1 MADPRAALARA
12 RRVVVKIGSRSL
24 AADPG
29 VFGRLAATIAG
40 RQGTSFVVVS
50 SGAIAL
56 GVQKLG
62 YKARPKEMAKLQA
75 AAAAGQSLL
84 MQAYEDAFGKRG
96 LAVAQ
101 VLLTHADLADRTR
114 ANNARA
120 ALGALLDAGAVPIL
134 NENDSVAVDE
144 IRFGDNDQLA
154 AMVAPLVEADLVVL
168 LSDVEGLLDKD
179 GARVAVVHDVARDA
193 APHVRP
199 SSGTVGSGG
208 MASKVEAARRA
219 TLAGA
224 NVVVAD
230 ARADGVLDAVLAG
243 EDVGTLFVA
252 SADRLSAK
260 KFWIAFTLR
269 PRGDVLLDRGAADA
283 VRAKGKSV
291 LSVGVLGV
299 RGDFRA
305 GDAVRLVD
313 VEGREIAR
321 GLARSG
327 AADAALVAGK
337 AREEL
342 PDDLQEL
349 AVLVHADELVVGGHV
364 ALPLPDRAALVGRAD
379 HGGALLALE
388 GARELAGRFESGP
401 HDAEPRGGVRVGR
414 DEQPER
420 LGAVV

>member
-1 MADPRAALARA
+1 MRRSTNSWREAMAEPRTALARA
-12 RRVVVKIGSRSL
+12 RRVIVKIGSRSL
-24 AADPG
+24 AGDPG
-29 VFGRLAATIAG
+29 VFGRLAETIAG
-40 RQGTSFVVVS
+40 RRGTAFVVVS

-56 GVQKLG
+56 GVLKLG
-62 YKARPKEMAKLQA
+62 YKGRPKEMARLQA

-84 MQAYEDAFGKRG
+84 MQAYEDAFAKRG
-96 LAVAQ
+96 IPVAQ
-101 VLLTHADLADRTR
+101 VLLTHADLADRAR

-120 ALGALLDAGAVPIL
+120 ALGALLEAGAVPIL

-168 LSDVEGLLDKD
+168 LSDVEGLLDGE
-179 GARVAVVHDVARDA
+179 GARVPVVYDVARDA
-193 APHVRP
+193 TPHVRP
-199 SSGTVGSGG
+199 SVGGVGSGG

-230 ARADGVLDAVLAG
+230 ARNEGTLEAVLSGA
-243 EDVGTLFVA
+243 DVGTLFVA
-252 SADRLSAK
+252 ASERLSAK
-260 KFWIAFTLR
+260 KYWIAFTLR
-269 PRGDVLLDRGAADA
+269 PRGDVVLDPGAADA
-283 VRAKGKSV
+283 VKAKGKSV

-313 VEGREIAR
+313 SVGREIAR

-327 AADAALVAGK
+327 AADAAMVAGK

-342 PDDLQEL
+342 PEELQEL
-349 AVLVHADELVVGGHV
+349 AVLVHADEMVVGGH
-364 ALPLPDRAALVGRAD
+364 P
-379 HGGALLALE
+379 
-388 GARELAGRFESGP
+388 
-401 HDAEPRGGVRVGR
+401 
-414 DEQPER
+414 
-420 LGAVV
+420 